1 MAASIDE
8 VPIPN
13 LAYYLVVNV
22 HWFICLLGQIGQ
34 GFAQQ
39 GWQESNPRP
48 PGWSRL
54 SVPLDYTPSSVRCM
68 SLYIPPRNTKE
79 PPPFGSGSSTNWTY
93 VSPSYAV
100 EGTSWGSVATQLKDW
115 AFNVWAMARP
125 RDVKRLSEP
134 SGCRCVRH
142 MPA

>member
-1 MAASIDE
+1 MAAPIGA

-22 HWFICLLGQIGQ
+22 RECLCHLRQKGQS
-34 GFAQQ
+34 FAQQ

-54 SVPLDYTPSSVRCM
+54 SVPLDYTPSSVRAM
-68 SLYIPPRNTKE
+68 SLYIRPRNTKE

-93 VSPSYAV
+93 MS
-100 EGTSWGSVATQLKDW
+100 
-115 AFNVWAMARP
+115 
-125 RDVKRLSEP
+125 
-134 SGCRCVRH
+134 
-142 MPA
+142 